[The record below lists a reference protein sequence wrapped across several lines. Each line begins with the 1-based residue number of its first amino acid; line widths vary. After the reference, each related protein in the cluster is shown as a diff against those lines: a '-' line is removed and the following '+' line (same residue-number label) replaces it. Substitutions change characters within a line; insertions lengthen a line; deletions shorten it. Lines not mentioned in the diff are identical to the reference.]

1 MNKKPGWQRAF
12 EVVRELGRPVSAQ
25 EVDQILKEDDPEYRD
40 DTRSNLYQ
48 ITVNTHSHGRHG
60 AKPHRSDSGHPHDL
74 LFKVRH
80 SPKNVTFELYDP
92 ARHGIWELYLD
103 YSCGQMRVRQLSK
116 TNITTALSFSKFNIL
131 NTFDPENLEEIRHE
145 DTLPKINPS
154 AVIRQGQGNFR
165 NTLIQAYGSRC
176 AISGSRALAVLEA
189 AHIIPYRGI
198 HTNDVTNGLLLRT
211 DIRKLFDSKLLWV
224 EEGRIMVSPELSATE
239 YVKLSGRQLRQPLQ
253 IELQASREA
262 LDQHAREARARQNA
276 KDVLFLKKPGACST
290 TLPRT

>member
-92 ARHGIWELYLD
+92 TRHGIWELYLD

-116 TNITTALSFSKFNIL
+116 TNITTALSFSKFSIF
-131 NTFDPENLEEIRHE
+131 NTFDPENLEEP
-145 DTLPKINPS
+145 LPKINLS
-154 AVIRQGQGNFR
+154 AVMKHGQGNFR
-165 NTLIQAYGSRC
+165 NKLIQAYGSRC

-198 HTNDVTNGLLLRT
+198 HTNDITNGLLLRT

-239 YVKLSGRQLRQPLQ
+239 YAKLSGRQLRQPSRV
-253 IELQASREA
+253 ELQSSKEA
-262 LDQHAREARARQNA
+262 LNQHAREARARQNA
-276 KDVLFLKKPGACST
+276 KDVLFLKKPEAYPTMPS
-290 TLPRT
+290 RT